1 MVLARVVKVKQD
13 VGEGAVR
20 LWVPVAGGVTC
31 SLDVGSVNSSLF
43 FWKCGLQQ
51 GTVGCGG
58 EAQVL
63 SLVLVERCSAWDE
76 GVGQW

>member
-20 LWVPVAGGVTC
+20 LWVPVAGATY
-31 SLDVGSVNSSLF
+31 SLDVGSVNSSLL

-51 GTVGCGG
+51 GTVGCDG

-63 SLVLVERCSAWDE
+63 SLVLVERYSAWDE

>member
-13 VGEGAVR
+13 VGEGGVR
-20 LWVPVAGGVTC
+20 LWVPVAGATC
-31 SLDVGSVNSSLF
+31 SLDVGSVNSSLL

>member
-13 VGEGAVR
+13 VGEGSSQVVGACGR
-20 LWVPVAGGVTC
+20 GGTC
-31 SLDVGSVNSSLF
+31 SLDVGSVNSSLL